1 MKHQWLRHITFT
13 LGLLLFSFSALAAPD
28 SNPTPSLDKTA
39 NQSPNYHD
47 DIRPIFENKCL
58 ACHGCY
64 DAPCQLKLEAVEGL
78 DRGAS
83 KQNVYNGGRKHTVD
97 PTRLFQDAQST
108 AQWRDKGFYSV
119 IDSTSGMQA
128 SLLYQMLALGKK
140 HTFNPNEKLPDDIA
154 LGLSRQNECPAPD
167 EFDDYADDHPME
179 GMPLAV
185 AGLTDSEFATITQ
198 WLKQGAS
205 FKPEVITPTAEEQQL
220 IDGWETF
227 LNQSDPKHQLV
238 ARWLYEHLFLAH
250 LYLDKGED
258 SKPAHFFQLHR
269 SSTPPGEPIKR
280 VATDRPN
287 QMPPENFWYR
297 IAPVRGTLVH
307 KTHITFGLT
316 KDKLARTQEQFFSTN
331 WEVKELPG
339 YGYEQRANPFVTF
352 ADIPARARY
361 QFMLDEAE
369 YFVRTFIRGPVCR
382 GQVATDVIRDHFWAV
397 FQDPDQDLY
406 ITDEN
411 YRAQIS
417 DLLGLPG
424 QDDDLL
430 ALGSQWLKYSG
441 KRNDYL
447 KARKQAYGA
456 DEPQGPGWDS
466 LWDGEGDNRNAL
478 LTIFRHH
485 DNASVRKG
493 LIGDLPLTTWVMDY
507 PLFERSYYNLVVNF
521 NVFGSVSH
529 QAQTRLYFDLIRNGA
544 EQNTLRYLPAELRQ
558 SVLTNWYQNTGKL
571 RLAVSYES
579 VDTTLPTGI
588 PFDTSTPM
596 NEFNDKLLTRLAEL
610 NVRPDPINR
619 CDGENCQRD
628 DVSTWKQQADHTLSA
643 ISSRRAANLPV
654 VNFMPEVSM
663 VHVRGNQG
671 EQEIYSLFRNRAH
684 SNVAFMMGESLRYQP
699 PLDTLTLYPGVM
711 ASYPNFM
718 FLVQD
723 DQLQAFV
730 SQMEAVKT
738 EEDFTQVVDAYGI
751 RRTHPEFWQYFHAL
765 DQYLQEHEPTQAGIL
780 DMNRYENL

>member
-1 MKHQWLRHITFT
+1 M
-13 LGLLLFSFSALAAPD
+13 LF
-28 SNPTPSLDKTA
+28 
-39 NQSPNYHD
+39 
-47 DIRPIFENKCL
+47 R
-58 ACHGCY
+58 
-64 DAPCQLKLEAVEGL
+64 
-78 DRGAS
+78 
-83 KQNVYNGGRKHTVD
+83 
-97 PTRLFQDAQST
+97 
-108 AQWRDKGFYSV
+108 
-119 IDSTSGMQA
+119 SG
-128 SLLYQMLALGKK
+128 
-140 HTFNPNEKLPDDIA
+140 
-154 LGLSRQNECPAPD
+154 
-167 EFDDYADDHPME
+167 
-179 GMPLAV
+179 
-185 AGLTDSEFATITQ
+185 TD
-198 WLKQGAS
+198 
-205 FKPEVITPTAEEQQL
+205 
-220 IDGWETF
+220 
-227 LNQSDPKHQLV
+227 
-238 ARWLYEHLFLAH
+238 
-250 LYLDKGED
+250 
-258 SKPAHFFQLHR
+258 
-269 SSTPPGEPIKR
+269 
-280 VATDRPN
+280 
-287 QMPPENFWYR
+287 
-297 IAPVRGTLVH
+297 
-307 KTHITFGLT
+307 
-316 KDKLARTQEQFFSTN
+316 

-352 ADIPARARY
+352 SDIPARARY

-397 FQDPDQDLY
+397 FQEPDQDLY
-406 ITDEN
+406 ITDED
-411 YRAQIS
+411 YRAQVS

-430 ALGSQWLKYSG
+430 SLGSEWLKYSG

-447 KARKQAYGA
+447 KARKQAYET

-466 LWDGEGDNRNAL
+466 VWNGDGDNRNAL

-558 SVLTNWYQNTGKL
+558 TVLANWYQNTGQL
-571 RLAVSYES
+571 RLAISYES
-579 VDTTLPTGI
+579 VDTDLPTNI

-596 NEFNDKLLTRLAEL
+596 NEFNNTLLTRFAEL
-610 NVRPDPINR
+610 NARPDPINR
-619 CDGENCQRD
+619 CDGEDCQRA
-628 DVSTWKQQADHTLSA
+628 DVSAWKQRADHTLSA
-643 ISSRRAANLPV
+643 ISSRRAANLPA

-663 VHVRGNQG
+663 VHVQGSQG

-730 SQMEAVKT
+730 SQMNAVKT
-738 EEDFTQVVDAYGI
+738 EEDFTKLVDAYGI

-765 DQYLQEHEPTQAGIL
+765 DEYLEEHEPTQAGIL

>member
-1 MKHQWLRHITFT
+1 
-13 LGLLLFSFSALAAPD
+13 
-28 SNPTPSLDKTA
+28 
-39 NQSPNYHD
+39 
-47 DIRPIFENKCL
+47 
-58 ACHGCY
+58 
-64 DAPCQLKLEAVEGL
+64 
-78 DRGAS
+78 
-83 KQNVYNGGRKHTVD
+83 
-97 PTRLFQDAQST
+97 
-108 AQWRDKGFYSV
+108 
-119 IDSTSGMQA
+119 
-128 SLLYQMLALGKK
+128 
-140 HTFNPNEKLPDDIA
+140 
-154 LGLSRQNECPAPD
+154 
-167 EFDDYADDHPME
+167 
-179 GMPLAV
+179 
-185 AGLTDSEFATITQ
+185 
-198 WLKQGAS
+198 
-205 FKPEVITPTAEEQQL
+205 
-220 IDGWETF
+220 
-227 LNQSDPKHQLV
+227 
-238 ARWLYEHLFLAH
+238 
-250 LYLDKGED
+250 
-258 SKPAHFFQLHR
+258 
-269 SSTPPGEPIKR
+269 
-280 VATDRPN
+280 
-287 QMPPENFWYR
+287 
-297 IAPVRGTLVH
+297 
-307 KTHITFGLT
+307 
-316 KDKLARTQEQFFSTN
+316 
-331 WEVKELPG
+331 
-339 YGYEQRANPFVTF
+339 RANPFVTF

-411 YRAQIS
+411 YRAQVS

-430 ALGSQWLKYSG
+430 ALGSEWLKYSG

-447 KARKQAYGA
+447 KARKQAYGTG
-456 DEPQGPGWDS
+456 EPQGPGWGS
-466 LWDGEGDNRNAL
+466 LWDGDGDNRNAL

-558 SVLTNWYQNTGKL
+558 SVLANWYQNTGKL

-579 VDTTLPTGI
+579 VDTTLPTDI

-596 NEFNDKLLTRLAEL
+596 NEFNDKLLTRFTEL
-610 NVRPDPINR
+610 NARPDPINR
-619 CDGENCQRD
+619 CDGEHCQRA
-628 DVSTWKQQADHTLSA
+628 DVSAWKQQADHTLSA

-699 PLDTLTLYPGVM
+699 PLDTLTLYPGVL

-738 EEDFTQVVDAYGI
+738 QEDFTKVVDAYGI
-751 RRTHPEFWQYFHAL
+751 RRTHPAFWQYFHAL

>member
-1 MKHQWLRHITFT
+1 MKQHWLRHVTFT
-13 LGLLLFSFSALAAPD
+13 LGLLFISFSALASPAFTPAAP
-28 SNPTPSLDKTA
+28 S

-64 DAPCQLKLEAVEGL
+64 DAPCQLKMEAVEGL

-83 KQNVYNGGRKHTVD
+83 KQSVYDGGRKHTVD
-97 PTRLFQDAQST
+97 PTRLFQDAQTT

-128 SLLYQMLALGKK
+128 SLLYQMLNLGKQ

-154 LGLSRQNECPAPD
+154 LGLSRQNECPAPN
-167 EFDDYADDHPME
+167 EFEDYADDHPME

-185 AGLTDSEFATITQ
+185 TGLTDDEFATISR
-198 WLKQGAS
+198 WLKQGAR
-205 FKPEVITPTAEEQQL
+205 FKPETITPTPEEQQL
-220 IDGWETF
+220 INNWETF

-250 LYLDKGED
+250 LYLDQGED
-258 SKPAHFFQLHR
+258 NKPAHFFKLTR
-269 SSTPPGEPIKR
+269 SSTPPGKPVKP

-287 QMPPENFWYR
+287 DMPPETFWYR
-297 IAPVRGTLVH
+297 LAPVRGTIVH
-307 KTHITFGLT
+307 KTHITFALSQA
-316 KDKLARTQEQFFSTN
+316 KLARTKKQFFSTDWN
-331 WEVKELPG
+331 VDTLPG
-339 YGYEQRANPFVTF
+339 YGNEQRANPFVTF
-352 ADIPARARY
+352 ADLPPRARY

-369 YFVRTFIRGPVCR
+369 YFIRTFIRGPVCR
-382 GQVATDVIRDHFWAV
+382 GQIATDVIRDHFWTV
-397 FQDPDQDLY
+397 FQSPDQDLY

-411 YRAQIS
+411 YRAQVN
-417 DLLGLPG
+417 DLLALPG

-430 ALGSQWLKYSG
+430 ALGPQWLKYSG

-447 KARKQAYGA
+447 KARKQAYGSH
-456 DEPQGPGWDS
+456 EPQGPGWGS
-466 LWDGEGDNRNAL
+466 LWDGDGNNRNAL

-485 DNASVRKG
+485 DNASVRTG
-493 LIGDLPLTTWVMDY
+493 LIGDFPLTTWVMDY
-507 PLFERSYYNLVVNF
+507 PLLERSYYNLVVNF

-544 EQNTLRYLPAELRQ
+544 EQNTLRYLPAELRET
-558 SVLTNWYQNTGKL
+558 VLANWYQNAGKL
-571 RLAVSYES
+571 RLAISYAS
-579 VDTTLPTGI
+579 VDTELPTNI
-588 PFDTSTPM
+588 PYETSSPM
-596 NEFNDKLLTRLAEL
+596 NEFNDNLLMRFAKLNA
-610 NVRPDPINR
+610 RPDPINR
-619 CDGENCQRD
+619 CDGEECQRR
-628 DVSTWKQQADHTLSA
+628 DVSAWKQRADHVLSA
-643 ISSRRAANLPV
+643 ISSRRAANLPA

-663 VHVRGNQG
+663 VHVQGSEG

-730 SQMEAVKT
+730 SQMNAVKT
-738 EEDFTQVVDAYGI
+738 EDDFTKVVDAYGI
-751 RRTHPEFWQYFHAL
+751 RRTHPEFWKYFHAL
-765 DQYLQEHEPTQAGIL
+765 DQYLEKHEPTQAGIL
-780 DMNRYENL
+780 DMNRYKNL